1 MQATNF
7 YRGSAAT
14 FGIYELTDDRGVDI
28 VAAIRLGPLGMIA
41 ELPKKVCVRAGFV
54 FRFCACIAQYLDIFG
69 RGTAFAVVAGA
80 LA

>member
-14 FGIYELTDDRGVDI
+14 FGIYELTDDRGIDI

-41 ELPKKVCVRAGFV
+41 ELPKKVCVRAGFD
-54 FRFCACIAQYLDIFG
+54 F
-69 RGTAFAVVAGA
+69 
-80 LA
+80 